1 MYARP
6 KNIEEALSTI
16 ASDNWKVL
24 AGGTDL
30 FPSLKEGSVNFNI
43 LDISAL
49 ADLRGIKE
57 TQTEWIIGALT
68 TWADLEKTP
77 LPRSF
82 NALLQA
88 GKEVGSIQIQNRGTI
103 AGNLCNASPAADGV
117 PPLLIL
123 EAKLDLVSTHGTR
136 TIPLSKFI
144 KGNRK
149 TSRRMD
155 EIVKCIRVPKKK
167 CIGNSA
173 FSKLGAREY
182 MVISIVMT
190 AARLEICQQNR
201 IRESAIAIGACSET
215 AQRMPSIEAAIK
227 GKSIEE
233 ALGAITSEHI
243 ASLDP
248 LSDIRAPREYRF
260 YAAQQLIKRT
270 LINCQKIEDNYA
282 N

>member
-6 KNIEEALSTI
+6 KNIEEALSTL

-57 TQTEWIIGALT
+57 TQAEWIIGALT

-77 LPRSF
+77 LPPSF

-136 TIPLSKFI
+136 TLSLI
-144 KGNRK
+144 
-149 TSRRMD
+149 
-155 EIVKCIRVPKKK
+155 
-167 CIGNSA
+167 
-173 FSKLGAREY
+173 
-182 MVISIVMT
+182 
-190 AARLEICQQNR
+190 
-201 IRESAIAIGACSET
+201 
-215 AQRMPSIEAAIK
+215 
-227 GKSIEE
+227 
-233 ALGAITSEHI
+233 HI
-243 ASLDP
+243 
-248 LSDIRAPREYRF
+248 
-260 YAAQQLIKRT
+260 
-270 LINCQKIEDNYA
+270 
-282 N
+282 

>member
-6 KNIEEALSTI
+6 KNIEEALSTL
-16 ASDNWKVL
+16 ASDNWEVL

-57 TQTEWIIGALT
+57 TQAEWIIGALT

-227 GKSIEE
+227 GLSLI
-233 ALGAITSEHI
+233 HI
-243 ASLDP
+243 
-248 LSDIRAPREYRF
+248 
-260 YAAQQLIKRT
+260 
-270 LINCQKIEDNYA
+270 
-282 N
+282 

>member
-6 KNIEEALSTI
+6 KNIEEALFTL

-57 TQTEWIIGALT
+57 TQAEWIIGALT

-77 LPRSF
+77 LTRSF

-136 TIPLSKFI
+136 TIPLSNFI

-190 AARLEICQQNR
+190 LSLI
-201 IRESAIAIGACSET
+201 
-215 AQRMPSIEAAIK
+215 
-227 GKSIEE
+227 
-233 ALGAITSEHI
+233 HI
-243 ASLDP
+243 
-248 LSDIRAPREYRF
+248 
-260 YAAQQLIKRT
+260 
-270 LINCQKIEDNYA
+270 
-282 N
+282 